1 MADIGYSDANGVY
14 KTVSIDV
21 VQAMYNYANKT
32 ASSVAGNNKR
42 LSDPGFMFLENRTN
56 RFTCFINGISEL
68 LDIRLHVYSDGG
80 GTLNISSISAALV
93 VEEGPL
99 KINTWGEYEKEST
112 LFPLT
117 KNANKIEP
125 FNVPYQGSVNA
136 NITFKSID
144 KSINIDKSIDGEPSK
159 QEYGNKDVNE
169 LMRYWQE
176 RIGTKP
182 SQNPAN
188 RRACATLIRQKGMAG
203 AKDVVDLINS
213 AMLSLDT
220 YAPSV
225 ASFTDLYGAFGKLAK
240 LEAFRI
246 RLEAKNASQR
256 KLSTFYRNSTPT
268 YDEPSDED
276 RAKTSE
282 EMKKMREKLFGK

>member
-1 MADIGYSDANGVY
+1 MQSQINPDAPIKEYTGVWIPAGVMECEQLSPMEKILYGEIAGFRECYASNAWLANRIGRSER
-14 KTVSIDV
+14 TI
-21 VQAMYNYANKT
+21 
-32 ASSVAGNNKR
+32 KR
-42 LSDPGFMFLENRTN
+42 LISHMIELGFIRNCGFNG
-56 RFTCFINGISEL
+56 RF
-68 LDIRLHVYSDGG
+68 RLIQVCQNCHGRR
-80 GTLNISSISAALV
+80 A
-93 VEEGPL
+93 
-99 KINTWGEYEKEST
+99 
-112 LFPLT
+112 
-117 KNANKIEP
+117 KNDTHAMPKMTP
-125 FNVPYQGSVNA
+125 
-136 NITFKSID
+136 ITKSID

-169 LMRYWQE
+169 LMRYWE
-176 RIGTKP
+176 KRIGTKP

-213 AMLSLDT
+213 AMLSIDT

-225 ASFTDLYGAFGKLAK
+225 ASFTDLYGAYGKMAK

-246 RLEAKNASQR
+246 RLEAKNATQR
-256 KLSTFYRNSTPT
+256 KLSTFYRNSAPT

-282 EMKKMREKLFGK
+282 EIKKAREKLFGK

>member
-1 MADIGYSDANGVY
+1 MQSQINPDAPVKEYTGVWIPADVMECEGLSPMEKILYGEIAGFRECYASNAWLANRIGRTERSVQMMLAKLIKIGFVEKCGFNGRFRLIRVRNNFQVRHE
-14 KTVSIDV
+14 KNFTP
-21 VQAMYNYANKT
+21 AMKKI
-32 ASSVAGNNKR
+32 S
-42 LSDPGFMFLENRTN
+42 P
-56 RFTCFINGISEL
+56 IN
-68 LDIRLHVYSDGG
+68 
-80 GTLNISSISAALV
+80 
-93 VEEGPL
+93 
-99 KINTWGEYEKEST
+99 
-112 LFPLT
+112 
-117 KNANKIEP
+117 
-125 FNVPYQGSVNA
+125 
-136 NITFKSID
+136 KSID
-144 KSINIDKSIDGEPSK
+144 KSINNIDKSIDGEPSK

-169 LMRYWQE
+169 LMRYWE
-176 RIGTKP
+176 KRIGTKP

-225 ASFTDLYGAFGKLAK
+225 ASFTDLYGAYGKMAK

-246 RLEAKNASQR
+246 RLEAKNATQR
-256 KLSTFYRNSTPT
+256 KLSTFYRNSAPT

-282 EMKKMREKLFGK
+282 EMKKAREKLFGKG